1 MDTSGF
7 SNPGPLAGGPDQTSG
22 GLSQL
27 FGGTLQS
34 SWDDSLLPQDP
45 NTGPVPGPFPTS
57 PGGWDRGVQGEDS
70 TLFDDPDP
78 EDVAMEDYLMEKAWD
93 ETLTLHHDNLN
104 RCVNKFAITHRMAE
118 VLEEI
123 EAEDAL
129 MNRDH
134 DPKHYL
140 PAWMRAVKVINDN
153 LDQINKE
160 TREAEAEISR
170 NANDAFQ
177 DMVNEHLEE
186 IYAVQSEMDDD
197 QSHSQ
202 DSYED
207 RDQVRGLDGRPS
219 ASQRRKELQRF
230 KGIGLDFLTEILP
243 GAELAL
249 PEVAEQHLEALAD
262 AEEVRLHAAA
272 AAAEAEAESEAE
284 SEDDEEAGGA
294 FALLGEEDEEDEED
308 EEEEGVD
315 IAADLDVVDEDEEEE
330 EEEEEEGGAFDGAE
344 E

>member
-1 MDTSGF
+1 M
-7 SNPGPLAGGPDQTSG
+7 
-22 GLSQL
+22 SQ
-27 FGGTLQS
+27 
-34 SWDDSLLPQDP
+34 
-45 NTGPVPGPFPTS
+45 
-57 PGGWDRGVQGEDS
+57 RGVG
-70 TLFDDPDP
+70 
-78 EDVAMEDYLMEKAWD
+78 
-93 ETLTLHHDNLN
+93 
-104 RCVNKFAITHRMAE
+104 
-118 VLEEI
+118 
-123 EAEDAL
+123 
-129 MNRDH
+129 
-134 DPKHYL
+134 
-140 PAWMRAVKVINDN
+140 
-153 LDQINKE
+153 
-160 TREAEAEISR
+160 
-170 NANDAFQ
+170 
-177 DMVNEHLEE
+177 
-186 IYAVQSEMDDD
+186 
-197 QSHSQ
+197 
-202 DSYED
+202 
-207 RDQVRGLDGRPS
+207 GS
-219 ASQRRKELQRF
+219 ARRKWGASAETSLSRFLPYRSLCHPFSLISSAQRLLLRLQPVIIISLMPPSIFVLSF